1 MKVVAFSDIHG
12 NVAALRDAKERIVD
26 RVKPDVVVICGDITH
41 LGGAEAALQV
51 LRVLEGLRVFYVWG
65 NMDSVGRNLQLS
77 LDGVECI
84 HGKVVTLGGVD
95 FFGLSANF
103 DPKVLLSVQK
113 GENPMVVVSHEPP
126 RGCCD
131 KAWSGMN
138 IGNKHLRSFV
148 ESVMPELVFCGHVHE
163 ARGRC
168 QLGASIVVNVGKCSE
183 GGAVATIN
191 QGSVDVELL

>member
-1 MKVVAFSDIHG
+1 MKIVAFSDIHG
-12 NVAALRDAKERIVD
+12 NVSALRDARERIVS
-26 RVKPDVVVICGDITH
+26 RVEPDVVVLCGDITH

-65 NMDSVGRNLQLS
+65 NMDSVSRNLQLP
-77 LDGVECI
+77 LEGMECI
-84 HGKVVTLGGVD
+84 HGRVVSVGGVD

-103 DPKVLLSVQK
+103 DPKLLLSIAK
-113 GENPMVVVSHEPP
+113 SENPMVVVSHEPP

-138 IGNKHLRSFV
+138 IGSKYLRLFV
-148 ESVMPELVFCGHVHE
+148 ESVMPDLVFCGHVHE
-163 ARGRC
+163 ARGSC
-168 QLGASIVVNVGKCSE
+168 QLGTTIVVNAGKCSE

-191 QGSVDVELL
+191 QGLIEVKLL